1 VRSAGVTLEAAGGRI
16 QHWIQRAWVSP
27 VESECQQAKPG
38 QKRGRGRKGG
48 RVGIGGGGMG
58 PRASC
63 LGARWGRNPPTGGMG
78 GVSGSRSEGLRTAPK
93 LPACCEQAHP
103 GRSVV
108 TGPQVGG
115 GHGTAFMV
123 YGQPRKAAFVKRNSS
138 PKRLREAPGWGMAGT
153 RGRKKKTQGERV
165 SGEEGAGVGI
175 RGVRGQDFW
184 QCLDRPATRAL
195 TAFQGHTAVCR
206 TPPLGGGHCQ
216 EVRCSAGS
224 HEPSVGRLPPCGRQ
238 PPRTA

>member
-1 VRSAGVTLEAAGGRI
+1 L
-16 QHWIQRAWVSP
+16 
-27 VESECQQAKPG
+27 
-38 QKRGRGRKGG
+38 
-48 RVGIGGGGMG
+48 GGGMG

-108 TGPQVGG
+108 TSPQVGG

-123 YGQPRKAAFVKRNSS
+123 YGQPRKAAFVKRKSS
-138 PKRLREAPGWGMAGT
+138 PKRLGEAPGWGMAGT
-153 RGRKKKTQGERV
+153 RGRKEKTQGERV

-206 TPPLGGGHCQ
+206 TPPLGGGTLP
-216 EVRCSAGS
+216 RGS
-224 HEPSVGRLPPCGRQ
+224 LQCGL
-238 PPRTA
+238 A